1 MSCWKKRCVLLV
13 VSPMLLLTAWVAY
26 EFIIA
31 ESSTNEETE
40 YLFVYGTLKN
50 PVIRFYACRCVTEES
65 DAALPGYKKV
75 GLNIVPEQSS
85 AVAGA
90 LLRVTPLELKR
101 LDRYENAPQKYQR
114 TRVTLRGGEEVWVY
128 SK

>member
-1 MSCWKKRCVLLV
+1 
-13 VSPMLLLTAWVAY
+13 MLLLTAWASY

-31 ESSTNEETE
+31 ESSTNEESE
-40 YLFVYGTLKN
+40 YLFVYGTLRN
-50 PVIRFYACRCVTEES
+50 PIIRFYACRCVTEER
-65 DAALPGYKKV
+65 DAFLPEYKKI

-85 AVAGA
+85 VVAGV

-101 LDRYENAPQKYQR
+101 LDRYENTPQKYQR